1 MYLIATLCVALI
13 FTIAIHAEGDLQLSI
28 ENDETDIV
36 AITEN
41 VDANEDISA
50 VSMYDPELVEAY
62 VLVCERYE
70 QYNVGSNVS
79 LDTFVRTFNTSDYST
94 IDEYVN
100 SND

>member
-1 MYLIATLCVALI
+1 MKKTMYFIATLCVALI

-50 VSMYDPELVEAY
+50 VSIMT
-62 VLVCERYE
+62 R
-70 QYNVGSNVS
+70 S
-79 LDTFVRTFNTSDYST
+79 LLKLMSLFANGM
-94 IDEYVN
+94 N
-100 SND
+100 SIMSVVMFR